1 MPALAGTFAH
11 IGSRLAVRSCTNETS
26 RSDPFLQKDLRYHD
40 NEAAGQ
46 TNFREALGFPD
57 SLNKDGHYR
66 AQIGVNRIVTRAVHC
81 VTKHSGMDSIAKNV
95 HRTAEI
101 DIGAYASSLL
111 GRLKTLNQS
120 GSHWSHFF
128 QNGLA
133 DSWRQKSSLAH
144 HGSHQRF
151 TIQKR
156 GVIFADI
163 LL

>member
-1 MPALAGTFAH
+1 MRQAGQ
-11 IGSRLAVRSCTNETS
+11 ILSYSWKN
-26 RSDPFLQKDLRYHD
+26 LRYHD

-46 TNFREALGFPD
+46 TRAALGFPD

-66 AQIGVNRIVTRAVHC
+66 PQIGVNRIVTGAVHC

-111 GRLKTLNQS
+111 GRMKTLNQS
-120 GSHWSHFF
+120 GSHRSHLF
-128 QNGLA
+128 QNSLS